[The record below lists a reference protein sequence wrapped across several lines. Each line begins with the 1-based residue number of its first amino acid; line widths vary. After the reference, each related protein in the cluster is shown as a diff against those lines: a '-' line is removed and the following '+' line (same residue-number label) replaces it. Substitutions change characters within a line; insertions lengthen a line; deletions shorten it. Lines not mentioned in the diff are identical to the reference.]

1 MADTQ
6 ATTGAA
12 SGNPRWKQRPEGSTW
27 GDFGVDDQLG
37 RLNLLTPE
45 KVRQGVAEV
54 REGLSFALSLPLD
67 YPGGNA
73 LNPNRHP
80 PVLRPLLRKGLVNFN
95 CLLSELDPG
104 RTDVLSDDLAILHLQ
119 YSTQWDGLAHAGG
132 LFDANGDG
140 LPEAVYYNGFRAGRE
155 VVGPS
160 DVSDCGV
167 PAAPGSAHSTSS
179 AGPLGIDGMAST
191 GVQGR
196 GVMIDLRA
204 HLGDARTVVGY
215 DMLMQIM
222 QQDGVTVEPGDMVCL
237 HTGFAERVLGMHKQP
252 DHDVLGNACAVL
264 DGRDEKLL
272 AWITDSQ
279 LAAIAADN
287 YAVEAFP
294 AKAGPACCA
303 ALPLHEHCLFKL
315 GVHLGELWHLT
326 PLAHWLRER
335 GRHRFLLTA
344 PPLRLPGAVASPVTP
359 VATV

>member
-1 MADTQ
+1 MEQ
-6 ATTGAA
+6 PQPE
-12 SGNPRWKQRPEGSTW
+12 NPRWKQRPPGSTW
-27 GDFGVDDQLG
+27 GDFGPDDQLG

-67 YPGGNA
+67 YPGGSA

-80 PVLRPLLRKGLVNFN
+80 PVLRPTLRKGLVNFN
-95 CLLSELDPG
+95 CLMAELEPG
-104 RTDVLSDDLAILHLQ
+104 RTDVMSDDLAILYLQ
-119 YSTQWDGLAHAGG
+119 YSTQWDSLAHAGS

-140 LPEAVYYNGFRAGRE
+140 LPEALYYNGYAAGRHI
-155 VVGPS
+155 VGPQ
-160 DVSDCGV
+160 DVRDTGV
-167 PAAPGSAHSTSS
+167 PATPGAAGTSTS
-179 AGPLGIDGMAST
+179 AAHALGIEGMART

-204 HLGDARTVVGY
+204 HLGDARTLVGY
-215 DMLMQIM
+215 DTLMRVLDA
-222 QQDGVTVEPGDMVCL
+222 DGVAVETGDMVCL
-237 HTGFAERVLGMHKQP
+237 HTGFA
-252 DHDVLGNACAVL
+252 DAVL
-264 DGRDEKLL
+264 DGRDERLL
-272 AWITDSQ
+272 QWITDSQ

-287 YAVEAFP
+287 YAVEGLP
-294 AKAGPACCA
+294 ARPGPACCA

-326 PLAHWLRER
+326 PLARWLREH

-344 PPLRLPGAVASPVTP
+344 PPLNLPGAVGSPVTP

>member
-1 MADTQ
+1 MCSKPT
-6 ATTGAA
+6 
-12 SGNPRWKQRPEGSTW
+12 NPRWQRRPEGSNW
-27 GDFGVDDQLG
+27 GDFGPHDQLG

-45 KVRQGVAEV
+45 KVRQGVAEAH
-54 REGLSFALSLPLD
+54 EGLAFALSLPLD

-73 LNPNRHP
+73 LNPNRNP

-95 CLLSELDPG
+95 CLLGALEPG

-119 YSTQWDGLAHAGG
+119 YSTQWDGLAHAGSM
-132 LFDANGDG
+132 FDANGDG
-140 LPEAVYYNGFRAGRE
+140 LPEALYYNGYAAGRD

-160 DVSDCGV
+160 DVRDAGV
-167 PAAPGSAHSTSS
+167 PDAPGSAASTS
-179 AGPLGIDGMAST
+179 AAHALGIEGMART

-215 DMLMQIM
+215 DTLMRVL
-222 QQDGVTVEPGDMVCL
+222 DADSVAVEPGDIVCL
-237 HTGFAERVLGMHKQP
+237 HTGFADVVLGMRKHP
-252 DHDVLGNACAVL
+252 DAAVLAGSCAVL
-264 DGRDEKLL
+264 DGRDDKLL
-272 AWITDSQ
+272 QWITDSQ

-326 PLAHWLRER
+326 PLAEWLRAR
-335 GRHRFLLTA
+335 GRSRFLLTA
-344 PPLRLPGAVASPVTP
+344 PPLNLPGAIASPVTP

>member
-1 MADTQ
+1 M
-6 ATTGAA
+6 TTAA
-12 SGNPRWKQRPEGSTW
+12 NPRWKQRPPGSTW
-27 GDFGVDDQLG
+27 GDFGPDDQLG
-37 RLNLLTPE
+37 RLNLLTAE

-54 REGLSFALSLPLD
+54 REGRSFALSLPLD

-73 LNPNRHP
+73 LNANRQP

-95 CLLSELDPG
+95 CLLGELEPG

-119 YSTQWDGLAHAGG
+119 YSTQWDGFAHVGA

-140 LPEAVYYNGFRAGRE
+140 LPEPLYYNGFAAGRDIA
-155 VVGPS
+155 GPS
-160 DVSDCGV
+160 DVRDAGV
-167 PAAPGSAHSTSS
+167 PAAPGAAVSTS
-179 AGPLGIDGMAST
+179 AAHALGIEGMART

-196 GVMIDLRA
+196 GVMVDLHA
-204 HLGDARTVVGY
+204 HLGNAYTVVGY
-215 DMLMQIM
+215 EQLMRVLEA
-222 QQDGVTVEPGDMVCL
+222 DGVVVEPGDMLCL
-237 HTGFAERVLGMHKQP
+237 HTGFAEVVLGMHKRP
-252 DHDVLGNACAVL
+252 DPAVLAASCAVL
-264 DGRDEKLL
+264 DGRDERLL
-272 AWITDSQ
+272 QWITDSQ
-279 LAAIAADN
+279 IAAIAADN

-326 PLAHWLRER
+326 PLAQWLRAH

-344 PPLRLPGAVASPVTP
+344 PPLNLPGAVASPVTP

>member
-1 MADTQ
+1 MSVQPT
-6 ATTGAA
+6 
-12 SGNPRWKQRPEGSTW
+12 NPRWQRRPEGSNW
-27 GDFGVDDQLG
+27 GDFGPNDQLG
-37 RLNLLTPE
+37 RLNLLTRE

-54 REGLSFALSLPLD
+54 QDGLSFALSLPLD
-67 YPGGNA
+67 YPGGSA

-80 PVLRPLLRKGLVNFN
+80 PVLRPLLRKGMVNFN
-95 CLLSELDPG
+95 CLLGALEEG

-119 YSTQWDGLAHAGG
+119 YSTQWDGLAHAGSM
-132 LFDANGDG
+132 FDANGDG
-140 LPEAVYYNGFRAGRE
+140 LPEALYYNGYAAGRDI
-155 VVGPS
+155 VGPQ
-160 DVSDCGV
+160 DVRDAGV
-167 PAAPGSAHSTSS
+167 PAAPGAATSTS
-179 AGPLGIDGMAST
+179 AAHALGIEGMART

-215 DMLMQIM
+215 DTLMRVLEA
-222 QQDGVTVEPGDMVCL
+222 DRVAVEPGDIVCL
-237 HTGFAERVLGMHKQP
+237 HTGFAEVVLGMRKHP
-252 DHDVLGNACAVL
+252 DPAVLAGSCAVL
-264 DGRDEKLL
+264 DGRDDKLL
-272 AWITDSQ
+272 QWITDSQ

-326 PLAHWLRER
+326 PLAEWLRAR
-335 GRHRFLLTA
+335 GRSRFLLTA
-344 PPLRLPGAVASPVTP
+344 PPLNLPGAIASPVTP